1 MKEEDE
7 LLRKCGTKN
16 PFTVPEGYFENFS
29 KELMEKLPE
38 KEISLSEPV
47 ITTWQRVK
55 PWIYMT
61 AMFCGLMLS
70 VRVFVGR
77 PKQDTPIFTA
87 AEAAEFSDEYIETIM
102 EHSMMDDYTLYQ
114 YLTEADT
121 ETYNLNFSRNDTKTD
136 YSTIYFMPHPIC
148 AGTKETGIF

>member
-70 VRVFVGR
+70 VRVLSDDLNKIHLYLQQRKR
-77 PKQDTPIFTA
+77 PSF
-87 AEAAEFSDEYIETIM
+87 
-102 EHSMMDDYTLYQ
+102 
-114 YLTEADT
+114 LT
-121 ETYNLNFSRNDTKTD
+121 N
-136 YSTIYFMPHPIC
+136 I
-148 AGTKETGIF
+148 

>member
-47 ITTWQRVK
+47 IMATCETMDIYDSHVLRTHVERQSFCRTT
-55 PWIYMT
+55 
-61 AMFCGLMLS
+61 
-70 VRVFVGR
+70 
-77 PKQDTPIFTA
+77 
-87 AEAAEFSDEYIETIM
+87 
-102 EHSMMDDYTLYQ
+102 
-114 YLTEADT
+114 
-121 ETYNLNFSRNDTKTD
+121 
-136 YSTIYFMPHPIC
+136 
-148 AGTKETGIF
+148 

>member
-87 AEAAEFSDEYIETIM
+87 AEAAEFSDQYIETIM

-121 ETYNLNFSRNDTKTD
+121 ETYN
-136 YSTIYFMPHPIC
+136 
-148 AGTKETGIF
+148 

>member
-47 ITTWQRVK
+47 IT
-55 PWIYMT
+55 I
-61 AMFCGLMLS
+61 
-70 VRVFVGR
+70 
-77 PKQDTPIFTA
+77 
-87 AEAAEFSDEYIETIM
+87 
-102 EHSMMDDYTLYQ
+102 
-114 YLTEADT
+114 
-121 ETYNLNFSRNDTKTD
+121 
-136 YSTIYFMPHPIC
+136 
-148 AGTKETGIF
+148 

>member
-102 EHSMMDDYTLYQ
+102 EHSMMDDYTL
-114 YLTEADT
+114 
-121 ETYNLNFSRNDTKTD
+121 
-136 YSTIYFMPHPIC
+136 
-148 AGTKETGIF
+148 

>member
-47 ITTWQRVK
+47 SHVLRTHVERQSFCRTT
-55 PWIYMT
+55 
-61 AMFCGLMLS
+61 
-70 VRVFVGR
+70 
-77 PKQDTPIFTA
+77 
-87 AEAAEFSDEYIETIM
+87 
-102 EHSMMDDYTLYQ
+102 
-114 YLTEADT
+114 
-121 ETYNLNFSRNDTKTD
+121 
-136 YSTIYFMPHPIC
+136 
-148 AGTKETGIF
+148 

>member
-47 ITTWQRVK
+47 IY
-55 PWIYMT
+55 IH
-61 AMFCGLMLS
+61 G
-70 VRVFVGR
+70 
-77 PKQDTPIFTA
+77 FTRCHG
-87 AEAAEFSDEYIETIM
+87 YI
-102 EHSMMDDYTLYQ
+102 
-114 YLTEADT
+114 
-121 ETYNLNFSRNDTKTD
+121 
-136 YSTIYFMPHPIC
+136 
-148 AGTKETGIF
+148 

>member
-55 PWIYMT
+55 PWIYDSHVLRT
-61 AMFCGLMLS
+61 HVECQSFC
-70 VRVFVGR
+70 R
-77 PKQDTPIFTA
+77 TT
-87 AEAAEFSDEYIETIM
+87 
-102 EHSMMDDYTLYQ
+102 
-114 YLTEADT
+114 
-121 ETYNLNFSRNDTKTD
+121 
-136 YSTIYFMPHPIC
+136 
-148 AGTKETGIF
+148 

>member
-47 ITTWQRVK
+47 ITTSHVLRTHVERQS
-55 PWIYMT
+55 
-61 AMFCGLMLS
+61 FC
-70 VRVFVGR
+70 R
-77 PKQDTPIFTA
+77 TT
-87 AEAAEFSDEYIETIM
+87 
-102 EHSMMDDYTLYQ
+102 
-114 YLTEADT
+114 
-121 ETYNLNFSRNDTKTD
+121 
-136 YSTIYFMPHPIC
+136 
-148 AGTKETGIF
+148 

>member
-61 AMFCGLMLS
+61 AMFLS
-70 VRVFVGR
+70 L
-77 PKQDTPIFTA
+77 IH
-87 AEAAEFSDEYIETIM
+87 I
-102 EHSMMDDYTLYQ
+102 
-114 YLTEADT
+114 
-121 ETYNLNFSRNDTKTD
+121 
-136 YSTIYFMPHPIC
+136 
-148 AGTKETGIF
+148 